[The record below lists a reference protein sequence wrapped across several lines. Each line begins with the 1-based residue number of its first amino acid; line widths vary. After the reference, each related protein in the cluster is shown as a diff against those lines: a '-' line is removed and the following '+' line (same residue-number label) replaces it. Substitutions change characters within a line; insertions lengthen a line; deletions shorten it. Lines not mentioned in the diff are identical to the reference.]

1 MKNAITLDTFL
12 LWTMK
17 HAVIT
22 KLLCLHPSKYI
33 DFYYGPDCIFATY
46 PVSEWA
52 SWEVLW
58 WLHMLLSCS
67 PNEQQFHENELSVY
81 LNICATVQPLS
92 SSAYVLYRALY
103 LTMIVKLCIF
113 IHCRASSME
122 TNVPMRAR
130 DSTISKGNTI
140 LVLRQHKL

>member
-1 MKNAITLDTFL
+1 MRNAITLDTFL

-67 PNEQQFHENELSVY
+67 HNEQQFHENELSVY
-81 LNICATVQPLS
+81 LNICATVKALS
-92 SSAYVLYRALY
+92 SSAYVLHWILY
-103 LTMIVKLCIF
+103 LTMIVKPSISFTAEILLWKQMYLWELEIALYLKEISYYF
-113 IHCRASSME
+113 WG
-122 TNVPMRAR
+122 
-130 DSTISKGNTI
+130 ST
-140 LVLRQHKL
+140 KL

>member
-17 HAVIT
+17 DVVIT

-33 DFYYGPDCIFATY
+33 DFYYGPDCILATY
-46 PVSEWA
+46 PMSEWA

-58 WLHMLLSCS
+58 WLHMLLLCS

-92 SSAYVLYRALY
+92 SSAYVLYWVLY
-103 LTMIVKLCIF
+103 LTMRVKPCLFFTAELLLWKQMYPWELEIALYPKEISYYF
-113 IHCRASSME
+113 WG
-122 TNVPMRAR
+122 
-130 DSTISKGNTI
+130 STK
-140 LVLRQHKL
+140 H